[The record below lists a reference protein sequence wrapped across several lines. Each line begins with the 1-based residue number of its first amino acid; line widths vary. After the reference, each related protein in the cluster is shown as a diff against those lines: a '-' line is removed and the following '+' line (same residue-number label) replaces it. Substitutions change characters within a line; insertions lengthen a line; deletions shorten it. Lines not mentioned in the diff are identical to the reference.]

1 MISWLQYF
9 FLPHVTAASL
19 IHSCSACLCYSTCF
33 FVISQPDFLLQPL
46 DLCPP
51 TYQCL
56 AYISL
61 SGYLLWLPCRIHPAL
76 LICFNLPSL
85 WPPACC
91 LGFFLSPVP
100 SRCLLLLPARFC
112 LPLSGARW
120 TVLNFCL
127 SCAFGSSQSWAV
139 TSCLCQVSPTAC
151 FSQFKCHSWLC

>member
-1 MISWLQYF
+1 MTSWLQYF

-19 IHSCSACLCYSTCF
+19 IHS
-33 FVISQPDFLLQPL
+33 QPDFLLQPL

-51 TYQCL
+51 THQCL
-56 AYISL
+56 TL
-61 SGYLLWLPCRIHPAL
+61 SHSPSGCLLWLPCCIHPAL

-127 SCAFGSSQSWAV
+127 SCAFASSWSWAV

-151 FSQFKCHSWLC
+151 LSQFKCHSWLC